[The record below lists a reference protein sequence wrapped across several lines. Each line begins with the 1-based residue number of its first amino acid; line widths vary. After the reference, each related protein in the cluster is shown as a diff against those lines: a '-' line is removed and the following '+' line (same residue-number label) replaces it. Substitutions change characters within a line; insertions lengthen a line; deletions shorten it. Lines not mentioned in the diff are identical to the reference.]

1 MGGGRRGGRTF
12 VNLVL
17 VKAAG
22 RLYSSDAVR
31 AARQEARFRSRPG
44 ARVEGGD
51 EASPRGRCSERRS
64 RRGLHVLR
72 AEDARP
78 RRGFDDTRRLRE
90 PLEARSVDLVVLR
103 YESCNLGPDVCWKR
117 VDAEPR
123 DAVDHGR
130 VRAVRRGGEGFRM
143 RAVAAMW

>member
-1 MGGGRRGGRTF
+1 MGRGRRGGRAF

-17 VKAAG
+17 VKAAWHG
-22 RLYSSDAVR
+22 VDAVP
-31 AARQEARFRSRPG
+31 AARQEARCRSWER

-51 EASPRGRCSERRS
+51 EASPHRRCSERRS
-64 RRGLHVLR
+64 RRRLYVSR
-72 AEDARP
+72 TQDARP

-90 PLEARSVDLVVLR
+90 PLEARSIDHVVLR